1 MWEPPV
7 LWNFK
12 SRIIFLHQ
20 IVLILSLKQVN
31 LPSEKNKEN
40 AKVTKNRIF
49 PYSLVK
55 NDLITF

>member
-7 LWNFK
+7 LWNFL

-40 AKVTKNRIF
+40 AKDTKNRIF
-49 PYSLVK
+49 P
-55 NDLITF
+55 